1 MNTTHMCDSLQAVC
15 SGRMADV
22 CLSCVNQSGTNWQKV
37 AIIAIICISFLAIF
51 WISINYIWK
60 KTEQNAQKEASEKRR
75 IQEKEDREYKRQAE
89 LQEKLLKHME
99 SQVFKTKYIEIEKDK
114 KYREEKEL
122 DPKASQT
129 YKDLLDTL
137 IKNRS

>member
-22 CLSCVNQSGTNWQKV
+22 CLSCVNQSETNWQKV